1 MSTSEASDRYHH
13 GDLRRALVEAALELL
28 LEGGTEALGMRELAR
43 RVGVSAAAP
52 YRHFRDKQ
60 ALIQAVAAAGFAL
73 FLEAVEAAKAGVPQ
87 DEQFGAMAEAYV
99 QFALRYPRLYKLMFS
114 SELGKFEDKD
124 LRRAADAAYASL
136 AVAAAKED
144 PDSPGEAAISA
155 WAFVHG
161 LSMLLLDEQLLGV
174 SAANAGSLVK
184 ALTRRHAQRFGK
196 PGPA

>member
-1 MSTSEASDRYHH
+1 MSTSETTDRYHH

-73 FLEAVEAAKAGVPQ
+73 FLEAVEAAKADIPPE
-87 DEQFGAMAEAYV
+87 EQFGAMAEAYV

-124 LRRAADAAYASL
+124 LRRAADAAYESL

-161 LSMLLLDEQLLGV
+161 LSMLLLEEQLLGV

-184 ALTRRHAQRFGK
+184 ALTRRHAQRLGK
-196 PGPA
+196 PRPA

>member
-1 MSTSEASDRYHH
+1 MSTSEPSDRYHH

-28 LEGGTEALGMRELAR
+28 LEGGTDALGMRELAR

-73 FLEAVEAAKAGVPQ
+73 FLEAIEDAKAGAAPE
-87 DEQFGAMAEAYV
+87 EQFGAMAEAYV
-99 QFALRYPRLYKLMFS
+99 QFALRYPRLYRLMFS
-114 SELGKFEDKD
+114 SELGKYEDKD
-124 LRRAADAAYASL
+124 LRRAADAVYASL

-144 PDSPGEAAISA
+144 PEAPGEAAISA

-174 SAANAGSLVK
+174 SAANAEPLVK
-184 ALTRRHAQRFGK
+184 ALTRRHAKRFSN
-196 PGPA
+196 PPPA

>member
-1 MSTSEASDRYHH
+1 
-13 GDLRRALVEAALELL
+13 
-28 LEGGTEALGMRELAR
+28 MRELAR

-73 FLEAVEAAKAGVPQ
+73 FLESVEAAKAGLPQ

-136 AVAAAKED
+136 AMTAAKED
-144 PDSPGEAAISA
+144 PDAPGEAAISA

-174 SAANAGSLVK
+174 SAANAEPLVRK
-184 ALTRRHAQRFGK
+184 LTRRHAQRFGK
-196 PGPA
+196 PHPG

>member
-1 MSTSEASDRYHH
+1 MSTSEPSDRYHH

-73 FLEAVEAAKAGVPQ
+73 FLEAIEGAKASVAT

-124 LRRAADAAYASL
+124 LRRAADAAYESL
-136 AVAAAKED
+136 AVAAAKQD
-144 PDSPGEAAISA
+144 PEAPGEAAISA

-174 SAANAGSLVK
+174 SAANAETLVRK
-184 ALTRRHAQRFGK
+184 LTRRHARRFGK
-196 PGPA
+196 PPTA

>member
-1 MSTSEASDRYHH
+1 MSTSEPHDRYHH

-43 RVGVSAAAP
+43 RGGVSAAAP

-73 FLEAVEAAKAGVPQ
+73 FLEAIDKAKADVPAE
-87 DEQFGAMAEAYV
+87 EQFGAMAEAYV
-99 QFALRYPRLYKLMFS
+99 QFALRYPRLYRLMFS
-114 SELGKFEDKD
+114 SELGKFEDKE
-124 LRRAADAAYASL
+124 LRRAADAAYESL
-136 AVAAAKED
+136 AVAAARQD
-144 PDSPGEAAISA
+144 PEAPGEAAISA

-174 SAANAGSLVK
+174 SAANAEPLIRK
-184 ALTRRHAQRFGK
+184 LTRRQARRFGN
-196 PGPA
+196 PRSA